1 MNSLKYWLGKIV
13 GALMGG
19 YFTGF
24 IGVLIGFLLGAL
36 LDKLHQDGG
45 QLWQRRQAPATIK
58 DTDPNDFIVGSIL
71 LAGAVVK
78 SDGEVEDMELSYVRS
93 FLVEQF
99 GTRQM
104 DDYWHILEKSISDDF
119 DLKTTTQQI
128 RKTTSYETRLQL
140 IYFLFGIANADYNI
154 DEAEIATIK
163 VVSLHLGVEYQEFNS
178 IKAMFYKAMNAY
190 YTILEVSPSASDEQ
204 VRQAYLNMSQKYHPD
219 KLEHLGEG
227 VRLAAQDKFIR
238 VKKAYENIKKER
250 GFWHFEFI

>member
-1 MNSLKYWLGKIV
+1 MGNFKYWLGKIL
-13 GALMGG
+13 GALIGG
-19 YFTGF
+19 ATAGF
-24 IGVLIGFLLGAL
+24 IGVLVGFLAGAL

-58 DTDPNDFIVGSIL
+58 DTDPNDFIIGAIL

-78 SDGEVEDMELSYVRS
+78 SDGEVEDLELSYVRS
-93 FLVEQF
+93 FLIEQF
-99 GTRQM
+99 GSRQM
-104 DDYWHILEKSISDDF
+104 DDYWSILESAIEGEF

-154 DEAEIATIK
+154 DDAEIATIK
-163 VVSLHLGVEYQEFNS
+163 VISLHLAVDGREFDS
-178 IKAMFYKAMNAY
+178 IKAMFYKAMDAY
-190 YTILEVSPSASDEQ
+190 YTILEVKPSATDQE

-227 VRLAAQDKFIR
+227 VKQAAKDKFLR
-238 VKKAYENIKKER
+238 VQKAYENIKKER
-250 GFWHFEFI
+250 GF